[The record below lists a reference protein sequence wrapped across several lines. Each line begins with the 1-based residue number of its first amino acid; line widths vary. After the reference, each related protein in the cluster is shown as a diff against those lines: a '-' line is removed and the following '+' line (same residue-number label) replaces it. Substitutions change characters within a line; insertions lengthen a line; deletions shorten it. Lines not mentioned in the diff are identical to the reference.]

1 MFVSVIVLK
10 RTFFFLIALFDNSA
24 IPMWI
29 CIMSSRSN
37 SANVCHA
44 HLTDRIFF
52 FVRKHTCNAYI
63 LDQFLSLF
71 MLESVF
77 RYQYG

>member
-1 MFVSVIVLK
+1 MFVMRISQIV
-10 RTFFFLIALFDNSA
+10 S
-24 IPMWI
+24 
-29 CIMSSRSN
+29 
-37 SANVCHA
+37 
-44 HLTDRIFF
+44 FF

-77 RYQYG
+77 RYQYGWKKMDMKFPFKLIQDSVE